1 MTNTDSKNYTPVL
14 VSPYGIITYSLV
26 VLNIVEKPG
35 VHKILGASAFVP
47 PVSKEDFPKQF
58 ELNKIMLHCIAEDSN
73 IGDEVLNLYVQSRLG
88 LHEDDCVVSVVDTRA
103 LITFSSEYTIDGK

>member
-1 MTNTDSKNYTPVL
+1 MVL
-14 VSPYGIITYSLV
+14 AITYSLV

-35 VHKILGASAFVP
+35 VHKIVGAEVKISAFVP